1 MRLAFS
7 TAPQLCTFD
16 DLLAV
21 WRAADEVEVWESGW
35 TFDHFEPIFTGD
47 RSGPCLE
54 GWVTLTALLQATTRL
69 RGGVMVSGM
78 VYRHPA
84 ILANMAATLDH
95 TSKGRLELGVGAA
108 WNTDECDAY
117 GISLGTL
124 TERFDRFA
132 EGLEVMRL
140 LLTEPR
146 SSFSGRYFSL
156 DGAYCEPKSVQSP
169 YPPICIGGGGERRT
183 IPLVARYADHWNYPG
198 TAPDPIAELHR
209 LRAILERECAEI
221 GRNPADIRISTQLF
235 FSRAPVAEVLD
246 TARAYRDAGIDLA
259 IASMPRPLDVDDVK
273 RLADLLAPICA

>member
-7 TAPQLCTFD
+7 TAPQLCTFA

-21 WRAADEVEVWESGW
+21 WQAADEIEAWESGW
-35 TFDHFEPIFTGD
+35 TFDHFEPIFTTD

-54 GWVTLTALLQATTRL
+54 GWITLAALLQATRRL
-69 RGGVMVSGM
+69 RGGVMVTGM

-84 ILANMAATLDH
+84 VLANMAATLDH
-95 TSKGRLELGVGAA
+95 TSNGRLELGLGAA

-117 GISLGTL
+117 GIELGSL

-132 EGLEVMRL
+132 EGLEVIRL

-146 SSFSGRYFSL
+146 ASFAGSYFSL
-156 DGAYCEPKSVQSP
+156 DGAYCEPKPVQSP

-183 IPLVARYADHWNYPG
+183 LPLVARYADHWNYPG
-198 TAPDPIAELHR
+198 TAADPIAELHR
-209 LRAILERECAEI
+209 LRGILDRHCAEI
-221 GRNPADIRISTQLF
+221 GRDPSTIRISTQLF
-235 FSRAPVAEVLD
+235 FSRAPEREVLD

-259 IASMPRPLDVDDVK
+259 IASLPRPLVVDDVK
-273 RLADLLAPICA
+273 RLADALAPVC